1 MIKLYFKRNG
11 KLINSIKIAGYF
23 NPCVEAARQQM
34 MAERE
39 IMEQDGIKNG

>member
-11 KLINSIKIAGYF
+11 KLINFIKIAGYY
-23 NPCVEAARQQM
+23 NSHVESVRIQM

-39 IMEQDGIKNG
+39 IMEQDGIK